1 MSDIATKLKQGQNLS
16 FDESKS
22 LFSDLMEGKHSEK
35 EIIEILE
42 ALIKKGETKDE
53 LAGGIFVLR
62 DKATKVS
69 ADLYTIDTC
78 GTGGDG
84 QNSLNISTAAAI
96 VLASMGVKVAKHGN
110 KAVSSNCGSADVLE
124 ALKIN
129 INLKPDEAE
138 VSIKNLNFAFM
149 FAPNYHSAMKYVG
162 PARKKMGKKTIF
174 NLIGP
179 LSSPA
184 QVKRQVIGV
193 FDKKWM
199 KPFAEALKE
208 NNVVHAYIVH
218 SDDGMDEIS
227 PFAKTNIVELKDG
240 IINEF
245 TINPKYLGISKGDK
259 ENLKGKNADYN
270 AGKIIEIY
278 KGTNNEFS
286 QSVALNTAAGL
297 IVSGKE
303 NDFKNAFDKATKHL
317 NSGKV
322 FEHLTKLLSKNG

>member
-1 MSDIATKLKQGQNLS
+1 MSNLLEKIQKGQNLS
-16 FDESKS
+16 FEDSKT
-22 LFSDLMEGKHSEK
+22 LFTELMEGKHDENT
-35 EIIEILE
+35 IINILE
-42 ALIKKGETKDE
+42 ALIKKGETKNE
-53 LAGGIFVLR
+53 LAGGIYVLR
-62 DKATKVS
+62 KKASKVI
-69 ADLYTIDTC
+69 ADENTIDTC

-84 QNSLNISTAAAI
+84 QNSLNISTASAI
-96 VLASMGVKVAKHGN
+96 ALASMGVKVAKHGN

-129 INLKPDEAE
+129 INSNPKEAE
-138 VSIKNLNFAFM
+138 ESIKNYNFAFM
-149 FAPNYHSAMKYVG
+149 FAPNYHSAMKHVG

-208 NNVVHAYIVH
+208 NGVVHAYIVH
-218 SDDGMDEIS
+218 SEDGLDEIS
-227 PFAKTNIVELKDG
+227 PFEKTNVVELKDG
-240 IINEF
+240 RITQFSID
-245 TINPKYLGISKGDK
+245 PKSLGLNSANK
-259 ENLKGKNADYN
+259 ENLRGKNAEYN
-270 AGKIIEIY
+270 SRKIIEIY

-286 QSVALNTAAGL
+286 QSVALNVAAGL

-303 NDFKNAFDKATKHL
+303 NNFRIAFEKASEHL
-317 NSGKV
+317 SSGKV
-322 FEHLTKLLSKNG
+322 FKHLNKIQSK

>member
-1 MSDIATKLKQGQNLS
+1 MSNIKEKLKKGQNLS
-16 FDESKS
+16 FEESKI
-22 LFSDLMEGKHSEK
+22 LFSELMEGKHNESS
-35 EIIEILE
+35 IIDILE
-42 ALIKKGETKDE
+42 NLLVKGETKDE
-53 LAGGIFVLR
+53 LAGGIYILR
-62 DKATKVS
+62 EKASKVS
-69 ADLYTIDTC
+69 TDENTIDTC

-129 INLKPDEAE
+129 INLSPKEAE
-138 VSIKNLNFAFM
+138 ENIKKFNFAFM

-193 FDKKWM
+193 FNKKWM

-208 NNVVHAYIVH
+208 NGVVHAYIVH

-227 PFAKTNIVELKDG
+227 PFEKTNVVELKGNSIKQFSID
-240 IINEF
+240 
-245 TINPKYLGISKGDK
+245 PKSLGLNSTNK
-259 ENLKGKNADYN
+259 ENLKGRNAEYN
-270 AGKIIEIY
+270 SEKIIEIY
-278 KGTNNEFS
+278 QGKNNEFS
-286 QSVALNTAAGL
+286 QAVALNVAAGL

-303 NDFKNAFDKATKHL
+303 NDFKTSFKNATEHL

-322 FEHLTKLLSKNG
+322 FQHLTKIQYN

>member
-1 MSDIATKLKQGQNLS
+1 MTNLIDILKEGKNLS
-16 FDESKS
+16 FDESKT
-22 LFSDLMEGKHSEK
+22 LFNELMEGKYNDSA
-35 EIIEILE
+35 IIEILE
-42 ALIKKGETKDE
+42 SLSKKGETKDE

-62 DKATKVS
+62 KKATKVKT
-69 ADLYTIDTC
+69 DQNTIDTC

-96 VLASMGVKVAKHGN
+96 VLASLGVKVAKHGN

-129 INLKPDEAE
+129 INLKPNEAE
-138 VSIKNLNFAFM
+138 ESIKKFNFAFM

-184 QVKRQVIGV
+184 KVKRQVVGV
-193 FDKKWM
+193 FNKKWM

-208 NNVVHAYIVH
+208 NGVIHAYIVH

-227 PFAKTNIVELKDG
+227 PFAKTSIVELKDKE
-240 IINEF
+240 IKEF
-245 TINPKYLGISKGDK
+245 TIDPKTLGINCKNK
-259 ENLKGKNADYN
+259 ENLKGKNAEYN
-270 AGKIIEIY
+270 SKKIIEIF
-278 KGTNNEFS
+278 KGKKNEFS
-286 QSVALNTAAGL
+286 QSVALNVAAGL
-297 IVSGKE
+297 VVSGKE
-303 NDFKNAFDKATKHL
+303 TDFKTAFEIATKHL
-317 NSGKV
+317 NSGNV
-322 FEHLTKLLSKNG
+322 FQHLTKIRSY

>member
-1 MSDIATKLKQGQNLS
+1 MTNIVENLKKGKNLS
-16 FDESKS
+16 FEESKI
-22 LFSDLMEGKHSEK
+22 LFSNLMEGNYDETL
-35 EIIEILE
+35 IIEILE
-42 ALIKKGETKDE
+42 ALIKKGETRDE
-53 LAGGIFVLR
+53 LAGGIYILR
-62 DKATKVS
+62 KKANKVNTNL
-69 ADLYTIDTC
+69 DTIDTC

-96 VLASMGVKVAKHGN
+96 VLASMGIKVAKHGN

-129 INLKPDEAE
+129 INSNPNE
-138 VSIKNLNFAFM
+138 VEENIKKFNFAFM
-149 FAPNYHSAMKYVG
+149 FAPNYHSAMKHVG
-162 PARKKMGKKTIF
+162 PARKKIAKKTIF

-184 QVKRQVIGV
+184 QVKRQVVGV

-227 PFAKTNIVELKDG
+227 PFAKTNIVELKNG
-240 IINEF
+240 KISEF
-245 TINPKYLGISKGDK
+245 VIDPKDLGINSDNKN
-259 ENLKGKNADYN
+259 NLKGKNAEYN
-270 AGKIIEIY
+270 AEKIVEIY
-278 KGTNNEFS
+278 KGISNEFS
-286 QSVALNTAAGL
+286 QSVALNVAAGL

-303 NDFKNAFDKATKHL
+303 NDFKIAFDKATKHL
-317 NSGKV
+317 NSGNV
-322 FEHLTKLLSKNG
+322 FQHLIKIQSDK

>member
-1 MSDIATKLKQGQNLS
+1 MKQYIAKIKNKENLS
-16 FDESKS
+16 FNESKAAFE
-22 LFSDLMEGKHSEK
+22 LLMDGKAEEQ
-35 EIIEILE
+35 EIFDFLTLLSI
-42 ALIKKGETKDE
+42 KGEASDE
-53 LAGGIFVLR
+53 IAGGVYVLR
-62 DKATKVS
+62 NKSKRVNIENC
-69 ADLYTIDTC
+69 IDTC

-129 INLKPDEAE
+129 INLKSSEAE
-138 VSIKNLNFAFM
+138 DSIKNFNFAFM
-149 FAPNYHSAMKYVG
+149 FAPNYHSAMKHVG

-227 PFAKTNIVELKDG
+227 PFATTNVVELKDG
-240 IINEF
+240 KINEF
-245 TINPKYLGISKGDK
+245 TIQPKDLGISEGDRD
-259 ENLKGKNADYN
+259 NLKGKNAQYN
-270 AGKIIEIY
+270 AEKIIDIY
-278 KGTNNEFS
+278 KGTSNEFS
-286 QSVALNTAAGL
+286 QSVALNAAAAL

-303 NDFKNAFDKATKHL
+303 NDFKNAFDKVTKHL

-322 FEHLTKLLSKNG
+322 FEHLTKLQSN

>member
-1 MSDIATKLKQGQNLS
+1 MSNLLEKLQKGQNLS
-16 FDESKS
+16 FEDSKT
-22 LFSDLMEGKHSEK
+22 LFTELMEGKHDENT
-35 EIIEILE
+35 IINILE
-42 ALIKKGETKDE
+42 ALIKKGETKNE
-53 LAGGIFVLR
+53 LAGGIYVLR
-62 DKATKVS
+62 KKASKVI
-69 ADLYTIDTC
+69 ADENTIDTC

-84 QNSLNISTAAAI
+84 QNSLNISTASAI
-96 VLASMGVKVAKHGN
+96 ALASMGVKVAKHGN

-129 INLKPDEAE
+129 INSNPKEAE
-138 VSIKNLNFAFM
+138 ESIKNNNFAFM
-149 FAPNYHSAMKYVG
+149 FAPNYHSAMKHVG

-208 NNVVHAYIVH
+208 NGVVHAYIVH
-218 SDDGMDEIS
+218 SEDGMDEIS
-227 PFAKTNIVELKDG
+227 PFEKTNVVELKDG
-240 IINEF
+240 RITQFSID
-245 TINPKYLGISKGDK
+245 PKSLGLNSANK
-259 ENLKGKNADYN
+259 ENLRGKNAEYN
-270 AGKIIEIY
+270 SRKIIEIY

-286 QSVALNTAAGL
+286 QSVALNVAAGL

-303 NDFKNAFDKATKHL
+303 NNFRIAFEKASEHL
-317 NSGKV
+317 SSGKV
-322 FEHLTKLLSKNG
+322 FKHLNKIQSK

>member
-1 MSDIATKLKQGQNLS
+1 MSDISNKLKQGQSLS
-16 FDESKS
+16 FQESKS
-22 LFSDLMEGKHSEK
+22 LFSDLMEGKHTENQ
-35 EIIEILE
+35 IIEILE
-42 ALIKKGETKDE
+42 DFIKKGETKDE

-62 DKATKVS
+62 NKATKVS
-69 ADLYTIDTC
+69 CDSGTIDTC

-129 INLKPDEAE
+129 INLKSNEAE
-138 VSIKNLNFAFM
+138 ESIKNFNFAFM
-149 FAPNYHSAMKYVG
+149 FAPNYHSAMKHVG

-208 NNVVHAYIVH
+208 NNVEHAYIVH

-227 PFAKTNIVELKDG
+227 PFVKTNIVELKNG
-240 IINEF
+240 GINEF
-245 TINPKYLGISKGDK
+245 IINPKDLGISEGDRD
-259 ENLKGKNADYN
+259 NLKGKNAQYN
-270 AGKIIEIY
+270 AEKIIDIY
-278 KGTNNEFS
+278 KGTSNEFS
-286 QSVALNTAAGL
+286 QSVALNAAAGL

-303 NDFKNAFDKATKHL
+303 NDFKNAFDKVTKHL

-322 FEHLTKLLSKNG
+322 FEHLTKLQSN

>member
-1 MSDIATKLKQGQNLS
+1 MSDAITKLKQGQNLS
-16 FDESKS
+16 FEESKS
-22 LFSDLMEGKHSEK
+22 LFSDLMEGKHE
-35 EIIEILE
+35 EGQIIEILE

-69 ADLYTIDTC
+69 SDPNTIDTC

-96 VLASMGVKVAKHGN
+96 VLASMDVKVAKHGN

-129 INLKPDEAE
+129 INLKPNEAE
-138 VSIKNLNFAFM
+138 ESIKNFNFAFM
-149 FAPNYHSAMKYVG
+149 FAPNYHSAMKHVG

-208 NNVVHAYIVH
+208 NNVIHAYIVH

-227 PFAKTNIVELKDG
+227 PFAKTNVVELNDG
-240 IINEF
+240 KINEF
-245 TINPKYLGISKGDK
+245 TIDPKELGLNLGNK
-259 ENLKGKNADYN
+259 ENLKGKNAEYN
-270 AGKIIEIY
+270 SEKIIEIY
-278 KGTNNEFS
+278 KGTSNEFS
-286 QSVALNTAAGL
+286 QSVALNAAAGL
-297 IVSGKE
+297 IVAGKE
-303 NDFKNAFDKATKHL
+303 NDFKNAFKKASEHL

-322 FEHLTKLLSKNG
+322 FEHLTKLQSK